1 MTVKQNT
8 LSVVLVLFGVA
19 LTSLTIMVAQI
30 YVFLI
35 MPMGE
40 TNYYDKPS
48 FPDVCYNFTELMV
61 SDLDL
66 IDECEL
72 YINSLKVKPNV

>member
-1 MTVKQNT
+1 MTLKQNT
-8 LSVVLVLFGVA
+8 LSAVLVLFGVA
-19 LTSLTIMVAQI
+19 LISLTVMVAQI

-40 TNYYDKPS
+40 PNYYDEPS
-48 FPDVCYNFTELMV
+48 FPDVCYNFTELME

-72 YINSLKVKPNV
+72 HLNSSKG